1 MPERRARGRQCRP
14 DARSRGW
21 MTPREYATAIGRS
34 PRTVRHWC
42 QQGRVFNADGRA
54 IPVHGGD
61 GTDYQIPL
69 AALGC
74 R

>member
-1 MPERRARGRQCRP
+1 
-14 DARSRGW
+14 

-61 GTDYQIPL
+61 GTDYRIPL

-74 R
+74 